1 VAWGFRGKYI
11 EGVRRARRFGA
22 GEPAGVAV
30 PAGMIRLRLRLGL
43 PATLAFAGVAGGA
56 RGHRG
61 CRRRPVAGLARRVAG
76 AADGHPMT
84 AERRPEGPN
93 GREWVRTGGLA
104 GNART
109 PYTAPVSQ

>member
-11 EGVRRARRFGA
+11 EGVVAQGGSARVSRR
-22 GEPAGVAV
+22 GVAV
-30 PAGMIRLRLRLGL
+30 PGMMRLRLRLGL